1 MSTKVLVL
9 IMFTTGALLLMGVME
24 ARPNGAPTAAC
35 ESMTPGHGATP
46 QSNDNSPYITIPLL
60 VNLL

>member
-9 IMFTTGALLLMGVME
+9 IMFTTGALLMGVME

-46 QSNDNSPYITIPLL
+46 QSNDNSPYITVPLL
-60 VNLL
+60 VSIL